1 MYFFTVDCS
10 LTPPPRCSFAVLSIV
25 FHQADVDNNND
36 ERNNHQEDDD
46 DINDAATM
54 SKTTAKKGAAVY
66 TKKPTMGMKTPGE
79 DEADLIVSRPV
90 SKLYGFN
97 TDDKYAVSFDTE
109 GTTDY
114 CLVSFFISGVLP
126 ATGGYVATLSEN
138 GYTIRWSRPVDSFLL
153 SMEHLRSIMGRKYS
167 DSHVR
172 VRSYNEV
179 AQSISRDK
187 IDADVNGLFWGKP
200 QEIHLKK
207 RCTGTVETTAMPY
220 RAPPP
225 LEPITDK
232 YGRRHYQYHTIVQ
245 VKAQLAEQRKTATKK
260 AAKTHPLEI
269 YEIAS
274 SQGTTPSPGARRGKK
289 RDFGGSHRQ
298 KENQASGRVSEE
310 NQAEESGDESEEY

>member
-1 MYFFTVDCS
+1 
-10 LTPPPRCSFAVLSIV
+10 
-25 FHQADVDNNND
+25 
-36 ERNNHQEDDD
+36 
-46 DINDAATM
+46 M
-54 SKTTAKKGAAVY
+54 STKTTMKKGAAAT
-66 TKKPTMGMKTPGE
+66 TKKPTGGMKTTGE
-79 DEADLIVSRPV
+79 DEADLIDSRPV
-90 SKLYGFN
+90 SKRYGFGTN
-97 TDDKYAVSFDTE
+97 DKYAVSFDTE

-114 CLVSFFISGVLP
+114 CLLSFFVSGVLP
-126 ATGGYVATLSEN
+126 ATGGYVATMSDD

-153 SMEHLRSIMGRKYS
+153 SMEHLCSIMGRKYS

-172 VRSYNEV
+172 VRSYDEV
-179 AQSISRDK
+179 VQAISRDK
-187 IDADVNGLFWGKP
+187 VEADVNGLFWGKP

-225 LEPITDK
+225 LAPVTDK
-232 YGRRHYQYHTIVQ
+232 HGRRHYQYHTIIQ
-245 VKAQLAEQRKTATKK
+245 VKAQLAEQRKTAMKK

-298 KENQASGRVSEE
+298 KENQACGRVSEE
-310 NQAEESGDESEEY
+310 NQAEESGDESEEEY